1 MNNTNKNKLLIDLS
15 VQIESIKY
23 EIKKMDK
30 YNLDN
35 DDIIMGQVEELIKIY
50 DNDKTKKRNK

>member
-15 VQIESIKY
+15 IQIESIKY
-23 EIKKMDK
+23 EMEKMDK

-35 DDIIMGQVEELIKIY
+35 DDIIMGQVEKLIKIY
-50 DNDKTKKRNK
+50 DNK

>member
-15 VQIESIKY
+15 IQIESIKY

-35 DDIIMGQVEELIKIY
+35 DDIIMGQVEKLIKIY
-50 DNDKTKKRNK
+50 DNN

>member
-15 VQIESIKY
+15 LQIERIKY

-50 DNDKTKKRNK
+50 DNDKN

>member
-1 MNNTNKNKLLIDLS
+1 MNNTNKNKLLLDLCL
-15 VQIESIKY
+15 QIESIKY

-50 DNDKTKKRNK
+50 DNK

>member
-15 VQIESIKY
+15 IQIESIKY
-23 EIKKMDK
+23 EMKKMEK

-35 DDIIMGQVEELIKIY
+35 DDIIMGQVEKLIKIY
-50 DNDKTKKRNK
+50 DNK